1 MRNHVFVPDRAALAE
16 ASDLI
21 SDFGELAELEA
32 ANRADK
38 SRAVG
43 NVIHF
48 CRWRQIERTIGM
60 LRGEDVTG
68 SVH

>member
-1 MRNHVFVPDRAALAE
+1 MRQHLHVADRAAFTD

-21 SDFGELAELEA
+21 SQYGDLAAHEA
-32 ANRADK
+32 ANRADR
-38 SRAVG
+38 SRSLG

-48 CRWRQIERTIGM
+48 CRWRQVERMIAM
-60 LRGEDVTG
+60 LRAEDVTG